1 MYFPYFENFAVNYT
15 GTNSVVT
22 FAENYFESTAIG
34 VSHRDLRPLKSD
46 NFKPGRHR

>member
-22 FAENYFESTAIG
+22 FAENYSTAE
-34 VSHRDLRPLKSD
+34 HP
-46 NFKPGRHR
+46 NYH